1 MDLNNFDENEKQDKD
16 QDNGAVDA
24 LTYAYEH
31 MGKMKESGIVTKA
44 GVPECLKEEFDPVN
58 RPEHYTSG
66 KYECIDVMEDN
77 FGTDAVENF
86 CMCNA
91 FKYIFRAQRKNG
103 VEDLKKAIWYLN
115 KIIEIEERDK

>member
-1 MDLNNFDENEKQDKD
+1 MEVIDLNNFDENEK

-31 MGKMKESGIVTKA
+31 MEKMKEQ
-44 GVPECLKEEFDPVN
+44 GVVKKVDAKEFDTVN

>member
-1 MDLNNFDENEKQDKD
+1 MDLNNFDENEK

-31 MGKMKESGIVTKA
+31 MEKMKESGIVTKV
-44 GVPECLKEEFDPVN
+44 GIPECLKEEFDLVN
-58 RPEHYTSG
+58 IPEHYTSG

-91 FKYIFRAQRKNG
+91 FRYVFRAQRKNG

-115 KIIEIEERDK
+115 KIIEIEERNK